1 MALPRDYA
9 TVVRIA
15 ASPETVWTVL
25 TDPVHYADWN
35 PEIVAIDGR
44 FALGERITARVHIG
58 DGVMRSVPMRVTTFE
73 SPVRMEWVGGLP
85 LGLFVGRRV
94 FSVTPCDG
102 GAEFRMELHMTG
114 VLSPLIIRSVGH
126 RQAEIDS
133 FSAALKKR
141 VEGVLVRGDVQQT
154 VAKSA
159 RAGSYRS

>member
-1 MALPRDYA
+1 MHITAP
-9 TVVRIA
+9 
-15 ASPETVWTVL
+15 PEAVWAVL
-25 TDPVHYADWN
+25 ADPVGYADWN
-35 PEIVAIDGR
+35 PEIVAINGR
-44 FALGERITARVHIG
+44 FAPGERITARVHIG
-58 DGVMRSVPMRVTTFE
+58 DGVVRSVPMRVTAFQP
-73 SPVRMEWVGGLP
+73 PVRMEWVGGLP

-94 FSVTPCDG
+94 FSVTPRDG
-102 GAEFRMELHMTG
+102 GAEFRVELRMTG
-114 VLSPLIIRSVGH
+114 LLSPLIIRSVGN